1 MENHI
6 LGFMG
11 LLIPPLRSSNENHAK
26 SFRRGDITVPFAYT
40 LRSVCLLRT
49 KQEAGASESRV
60 TTRHLLDLVIT
71 PFATDLT
78 VLCDSVCWVF
88 TFLCRDEANRWS
100 CLAFEVER

>member
-6 LGFMG
+6 LGFKG

-40 LRSVCLLRT
+40 LVSVCLLRT

-60 TTRHLLDLVIT
+60 TTRHHLDLVIT

-78 VLCDSVCWVF
+78 VLCDSVCRVL

-100 CLAFEVER
+100 CSAFKVES